1 MGDTA
6 DGRVKDIFLG
16 LDTSGFQTGLALVSG
31 DAVLYETRSSAGT
44 SHNES
49 LLLLIRRAL
58 GAAGLQLDQLS
69 GICLTIGPG
78 MWTGLRVGLS
88 AVKGL
93 ALPKGIAVKGVNT
106 LQVIAATAG
115 AGEGAVLAVM
125 DARRNEVYASLYCGA
140 QVLIP
145 PQAETPDL
153 LGSLIAERQVAG
165 ELVLAGD
172 GSELVKAALSAAGL
186 RFVDSG
192 VRLPEPAVIVR
203 LGVELLKSEGPDRLS
218 ELEPVYLRRTDAEI
232 NLEGRLKG
240 SL

>member
-1 MGDTA
+1 MN
-6 DGRVKDIFLG
+6 DIFLG

-31 DAVLYETRSSAGT
+31 GVVLYETRSSAGT
-44 SHNES
+44 SHNEA
-49 LLLLIRRAL
+49 LLLLIKRAL
-58 GAAGLQLDQLS
+58 DVTGLQLDQLS

-88 AVKGL
+88 TVKGL
-93 ALPKGIAVKGVNT
+93 ALPGGIAVKGVNT
-106 LQVIAATAG
+106 LQVIAATASAG
-115 AGEGAVLAVM
+115 AGAVLAVM
-125 DARRNEVYASLYCGA
+125 DARRNQVYASLYCGD

-172 GSELVKAALSAAGL
+172 GTELVKAALSATGL

-192 VRLPEPAVIVR
+192 VRVPKPAVIVR
-203 LGVELLKSEGPDRLS
+203 LGVELLKSQGPDRLP
-218 ELEPVYLRRTDAEI
+218 ELEPIYLRRTDAEI
-232 NLEGRLKG
+232 NFERRLKG